1 MKKWK
6 KTSLGLLSI
15 AISSSMIVFTPVEAT
30 EIILNNDSEVQVYE
44 VNNIALNTLIQEVES
59 LNAETYSI
67 KSWTNLMVE
76 LNEAKVVRETATS
89 QAELDEAYEDLL
101 ELKNLLVDRSPLK
114 SKLEEAA
121 LKLSQTDQYTAESLN
136 ALRRVYNTGLE
147 AYNND
152 FSDYVQADVYYH
164 VDRIQA
170 QMDALEEM
178 VIVLDKSAL
187 IQLIMQ
193 VEGLK
198 QNDYSIKSW
207 SNLKVALDSGRRVR
221 DHATTQ
227 VEIDDAKNDLQVII
241 SQHLH
246 HRYAI

>member
-67 KSWTNLMVE
+67 KSWKNLMVE

-101 ELKNLLVDRSPLK
+101 ELKNLLVDRSP
-114 SKLEEAA
+114 
-121 LKLSQTDQYTAESLN
+121 
-136 ALRRVYNTGLE
+136 
-147 AYNND
+147 
-152 FSDYVQADVYYH
+152 
-164 VDRIQA
+164 
-170 QMDALEEM
+170 
-178 VIVLDKSAL
+178 
-187 IQLIMQ
+187 
-193 VEGLK
+193 
-198 QNDYSIKSW
+198 
-207 SNLKVALDSGRRVR
+207 
-221 DHATTQ
+221 
-227 VEIDDAKNDLQVII
+227 
-241 SQHLH
+241 
-246 HRYAI
+246 

>member
-15 AISSSMIVFTPVEAT
+15 AISSSMIVFTPVDAAER
-30 EIILNNDSEVQVYE
+30 ILNNGDSEVQVYE

-114 SKLEEAA
+114 AKLEEAA

-164 VDRIQA
+164 VERIQEKI
-170 QMDALEEM
+170 DALEEL

-193 VEGLK
+193 VEL
-198 QNDYSIKSW
+198 
-207 SNLKVALDSGRRVR
+207 
-221 DHATTQ
+221 
-227 VEIDDAKNDLQVII
+227 
-241 SQHLH
+241 
-246 HRYAI
+246 